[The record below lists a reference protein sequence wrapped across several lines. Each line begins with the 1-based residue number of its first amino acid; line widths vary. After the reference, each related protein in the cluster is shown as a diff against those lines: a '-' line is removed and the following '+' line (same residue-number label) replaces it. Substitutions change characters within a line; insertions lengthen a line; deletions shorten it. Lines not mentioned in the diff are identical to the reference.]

1 MRRAVWL
8 YDQNRRRG
16 FEIVPAE
23 AEIVRQ
29 IFHLYNHAGWGD
41 RKIANHLTNEGIPTP
56 RMSEQLRKEAQ
67 GQTYNRQVKAAWA
80 IVTIRGIL
88 DNDFYIGTLRQGKYT
103 RAKINGKDIRRA
115 DSDHIVMENHHPPII
130 DSRTFAPLWLCG
142 KSAHKAIIAASGYTT
157 MCIPAFSNAAT
168 AAARCLP

>member
-1 MRRAVWL
+1 MALRRAVWL
-8 YDQNRRRG
+8 YDQNRRRE
-16 FEIVPAE
+16 FEIMPAE

-67 GQTYNRQVKAAWA
+67 GQTYNRQVKAACA
-80 IVTIRGIL
+80 IVTIQGIL

-103 RAKINGKDIRRA
+103 CAKINGKDIRRA

-130 DSRTFAPLWLCG
+130 DSRTFAPPWLCG
-142 KSAHKAIIAASGYTT
+142 KSAHEAIIAAS
-157 MCIPAFSNAAT
+157 
-168 AAARCLP
+168 R

>member
-1 MRRAVWL
+1 
-8 YDQNRRRG
+8 
-16 FEIVPAE
+16 
-23 AEIVRQ
+23 
-29 IFHLYNHAGWGD
+29 
-41 RKIANHLTNEGIPTP
+41 
-56 RMSEQLRKEAQ
+56 MSEQLRKEAQ
-67 GQTYNRQVKAAWA
+67 GQTYNRQVKAACA
-80 IVTIRGIL
+80 IVTIQGIL

-130 DSRTFAPLWLCG
+130 DSRTFAPPWLCG
-142 KSAHKAIIAASGYTT
+142 KSAHEAIIAASRQTT